1 MAQKN
6 SKQLEKL
13 CNWPQHK
20 HPNFKGNNKPKANQ
34 SLVYLKQLSEMLVKI
49 EDEQGKVTIT
59 YGFTSHDLLCYL
71 NKHSPGDMGPT
82 LDQHASS
89 ELNSRGNRICKREG
103 ASCDILVEGFESK
116 MDEIA
121 RFITENLNYDRLY
134 FYGKNK
140 PLHISIGPEQAKYA
154 LIRNTRSDG
163 RRVNGKSAIGE
174 ATRDLFDNV

>member
-1 MAQKN
+1 MAKQVEKQQINLINWHKN
-6 SKQLEKL
+6 
-13 CNWPQHK
+13 K
-20 HPNFKGNNKPKANQ
+20 HPNFKQENEPKAEQ
-34 SLVYLKQLSEMLVKI
+34 TLHYLNQLSELLTNI
-49 EDEQGKVTIT
+49 ENELGKVTIT
-59 YGFTSHDLLCYL
+59 YGFTSHNLLCYL

-89 ELNSRGNRICKREG
+89 ELNSRGNRICKRDG
-103 ASCDILVEGFESK
+103 ASCDILVAGYEHK

-121 RFITENLNYDRLY
+121 RYITANVNYDRLY
-134 FYGKNK
+134 FYGKDR

-174 ATRDLFDNV
+174 ATHELFDNV